1 MSVTL
6 SDKRRTVEYDFGYG
20 ALLRYRLAVAEA
32 YGVKTALL
40 AAIMPPF
47 SNIDNV
53 FIEEVEEKVPDEIE
67 EVIRMEE
74 TTVTGIYC
82 YPDYNFPITLYECNE
97 CGAVFLDRDDDYQFC
112 PYCGRKIT
120 KTVN

>member
-20 ALLRYRLAVAEA
+20 ALLRYPLAVAEA

-47 SNIDNV
+47 SDKDEV
-53 FIEEVEEKVPDEIE
+53 FIEEVEEKVPDEIADFLFACDAETAKDAKVKAEKNSTDEFLSVYYLDEIE
-67 EVIRMEE
+67 EV
-74 TTVTGIYC
+74 
-82 YPDYNFPITLYECNE
+82 PEC
-97 CGAVFLDRDDDYQFC
+97 V
-112 PYCGRKIT
+112 
-120 KTVN
+120 VNI